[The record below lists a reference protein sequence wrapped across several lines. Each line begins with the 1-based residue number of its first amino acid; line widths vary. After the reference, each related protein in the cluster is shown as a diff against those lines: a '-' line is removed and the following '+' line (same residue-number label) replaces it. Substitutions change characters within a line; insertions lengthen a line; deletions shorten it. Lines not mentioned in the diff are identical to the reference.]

1 MDSFEPRM
9 NPRFL
14 VESEKGM
21 LREPRVIESGRAK
34 VDGFKEDEKGKRRA
48 SILLSFITPSIA
60 WRRDSVWRWCHIGQ
74 HRCGDGATL
83 ANTGVVMVPL

>member
-21 LREPRVIESGRAK
+21 LREPRVIESGGWFQGRR
-34 VDGFKEDEKGKRRA
+34 KGKEE
-48 SILLSFITPSIA
+48 SFCFVVVHHTIY
-60 WRRDSVWRWCHIGQ
+60 RLEER
-74 HRCGDGATL
+74 L
-83 ANTGVVMVPL
+83 GVAVVPHWPT